1 MLYPSTVEGAKDQ
14 RLEIRNPAT
23 GRLFGIVVMR
33 AINVSRLVS
42 IILANDKRMG
52 QKLVDDLVFG
62 APIEKARAA

>member
-1 MLYPSTVEGAKDQ
+1 M
-14 RLEIRNPAT
+14 EIRNPAT

-33 AINVSRLVS
+33 AVNVSRLVS